1 LKAAF
6 LTLGCKVNSYET
18 EAVAELFKTQ
28 GYEIVPAEAS
38 CEVVVIN
45 TCMVTN
51 TGEAKSRQTIRGAI
65 ALHPGAIV
73 VVMGCYS
80 QLQSEKVSAIDG
92 VCVVLGTK
100 DRHLAPRYV
109 DEYRRSKT
117 TLVRVDPVGEGD
129 AFEGMTIQAFARH
142 KRAFLKIEDGCDNFC
157 SYCIIPYARGRVR
170 SKDPAAVLSEA
181 KYLAAHGFAEIV
193 LTGIHT
199 GGYGKDLKNYRFAD
213 LLRELAAIEGLLRI
227 RISSIEISE
236 LSDDVIDILAAYPV
250 FADHLHI
257 PLQSGAERILKAMNR
272 RYTKAD
278 YERKIAELRDR
289 IPGISITTDVIAGF
303 PGETEADFQ
312 EMLAFIREMRFSELH
327 VFPFSKR
334 EGTMAAGL
342 PGQVEG
348 PEKKRRVAALLAL
361 SDELAQAY
369 VHENVGKTFVAI
381 PESFDAGTLTGHTG
395 NYLRVRFQGVES
407 LLSKPV
413 RIRLLGA
420 SYPVSPAVIE
430 PGDTVDSAAGVLP
443 GYDV

>member
-1 LKAAF
+1 MKAAF

-18 EAVAELFKTQ
+18 EAVAELFREQ
-28 GYEIVPAEAS
+28 GYDLVDEAS
-38 CEVVVIN
+38 PCDVVVIN
-45 TCMVTN
+45 TCTVTN
-51 TGEAKSRQTIRGAI
+51 TGDAKSRQTIRGVI
-65 ALHPGAIV
+65 ADHPGATV

-80 QLQSEKVSAIDG
+80 QLQTEKVSAIDG

-100 DRHLAPRYV
+100 DRHLAPQYV

-117 TLVRVDPVGEGD
+117 CVVRVDPIGEGD
-129 AFEGMTIQAFARH
+129 AFESMTIRMFAKH

-181 KYLAAHGFAEIV
+181 NYLAAHGFAEIV

-236 LSDDVIDILAAYPV
+236 LSDDVIDILASYPV

-272 RYTKAD
+272 KYTKSD
-278 YERKIAELRDR
+278 YVRKIAELRDR

-327 VFPFSKR
+327 VFPYSRR
-334 EGTMAAGL
+334 EGTVAAKL
-342 PGQVEG
+342 PDQVES
-348 PEKKRRVAALLAL
+348 PEKKRRVNALLAL
-361 SDELAQAY
+361 SDELAQDY
-369 VHENVGKTFVAI
+369 VRENVGKTFVAI
-381 PESFDAGTLTGHTG
+381 PESYEAGYLTGHTE
-395 NYLRVRFQGVES
+395 NYLRVRFQGDEA
-407 LLSKPV
+407 LISKPI
-413 RIRLLGA
+413 RIQLLDA

-430 PGDTVDSAAGVLP
+430 TKK
-443 GYDV
+443 